1 MTDAEADKI
10 GALETRMGSLET
22 RVEALDT
29 RMGSLEVRVG
39 ALETRMTRLEALYE
53 GLDRRVSDIQASL
66 RLGLQIVVGG
76 FIAVLG
82 AVIGV
87 AFLAP

>member
-1 MTDAEADKI
+1 MTDAEADRI

-22 RVEALDT
+22 RVGVLET
-29 RMGSLEVRVG
+29 RAG

-53 GLDRRVSDIQASL
+53 GLDQRVSDIQASL
-66 RLGLQIVVGG
+66 RLGLQIVAGG

>member
-1 MTDAEADKI
+1 MTDAEAD
-10 GALETRMGSLET
+10 
-22 RVEALDT
+22 
-29 RMGSLEVRVG
+29 
-39 ALETRMTRLEALYE
+39 RMTRLEALYE
-53 GLDRRVSDIQASL
+53 RLDQRFSDIQASL
-66 RLGLQIVVGG
+66 RLGLQIVAGG

>member
-10 GALETRMGSLET
+10 GALATRVSAVETRMVSLET
-22 RVEALDT
+22 RLV
-29 RMGSLEVRVG
+29 SLEARLV
-39 ALETRMTRLEALYE
+39 ALETRMTRLEALHE
-53 GLDRRVSDIQASL
+53 GLDQRVSDIQASL
-66 RLGLQIVVGG
+66 RLGLQIVAGG

>member
-1 MTDAEADKI
+1 MMHPAAALDRRQGGTTWTDAEAD
-10 GALETRMGSLET
+10 
-22 RVEALDT
+22 
-29 RMGSLEVRVG
+29 
-39 ALETRMTRLEALYE
+39 RMTRLEALYE
-53 GLDRRVSDIQASL
+53 RLDQRFSDIQASL
-66 RLGLQIVVGG
+66 RLGLQIVAGG